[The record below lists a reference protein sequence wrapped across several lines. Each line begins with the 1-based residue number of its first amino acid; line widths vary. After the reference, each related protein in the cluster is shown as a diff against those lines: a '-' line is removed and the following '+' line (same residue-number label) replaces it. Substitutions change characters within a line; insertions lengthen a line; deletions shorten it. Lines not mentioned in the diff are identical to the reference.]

1 MIYAI
6 RLLKTFHVTLFQKCF
21 LTLTLKVDRFPLE
34 IWASH
39 ICHPKNLVDRTFNEN
54 LRSTVRGCNAKRP
67 KTATPNRVVCW
78 SLLSHESESWTEA
91 RCMYVFFLFFS
102 SQVFVNF
109 WAVLQVIVRV
119 PVRRFFNH
127 TSEVGWVASAAKSL
141 TWWVSCQGKKTVQ
154 VQTVSWIL
162 LDLLLKSDKISLTWL

>member
-39 ICHPKNLVDRTFNEN
+39 ICHPKIFGRPNVQREPSFNCERVQRKTPQDGN
-54 LRSTVRGCNAKRP
+54 SEPGGLLKPPLARVRVM
-67 KTATPNRVVCW
+67 NRGQVYVC
-78 SLLSHESESWTEA
+78 
-91 RCMYVFFLFFS
+91 FFLFFS

-109 WAVLQVIVRV
+109 WAVLQVSVRV

-154 VQTVSWIL
+154 TVTWIL
-162 LDLLLKSDKISLTWL
+162 LDLLLKPDKISLTWL